1 VGVEGDQRW
10 QGQFTAMSQLSRIQP
25 GYYAGLGNAEYGN
38 PARGIFRWG
47 GDGRGC
53 NEAMSG
59 VVVDKAVYSGEQLVE
74 LRLRFEQHCEGEPG
88 ALRGEIRWSAND
100 QQQPVGPAS
109 LPAGLW
115 RAPAGALP
123 TTGNYLYVNSDRADP
138 IGGGKTVLMTL
149 NDTRFFAEHSPRIG
163 NEAYFRLSAQSSNKA
178 AGDWSGEFQAMIG
191 LKKFQ
196 VGFYDHVARV
206 PFHNRAF
213 GGMIW
218 SANGVGCN
226 TSIGW
231 YAVDKAVYV
240 GDTLTALHVRFE
252 QHCDNYAPAV
262 RGELHWE
269 APQ

>member
-1 VGVEGDQRW
+1 
-10 QGQFTAMSQLSRIQP
+10 
-25 GYYAGLGNAEYGN
+25 
-38 PARGIFRWG
+38 
-47 GDGRGC
+47 
-53 NEAMSG
+53 
-59 VVVDKAVYSGEQLVE
+59 
-74 LRLRFEQHCEGEPG
+74 
-88 ALRGEIRWSAND
+88 
-100 QQQPVGPAS
+100 
-109 LPAGLW
+109 
-115 RAPAGALP
+115 
-123 TTGNYLYVNSDRADP
+123 
-138 IGGGKTVLMTL
+138 
-149 NDTRFFAEHSPRIG
+149 
-163 NEAYFRLSAQSSNKA
+163 
-178 AGDWSGEFQAMIG
+178 MIG